1 MCPLCVCK
9 RARFWTRASARYHV
23 RLRAHAQHTPR
34 ATHIARPYCS
44 AQRTVTQTPPAQHT
58 CTSRNMRHIAV
69 TYTTK
74 TKQQYS
80 APQQHDTA
88 RHGTDT
94 QTRRS
99 PRNMRH
105 ATHSTTI
112 SYNAPRVTQRI
123 SATQHAHTHTHTPAS
138 CSLPLRDADT
148 LQYMPR
154 RRLWALAF
162 RAGACAALYGPE
174 HPNRKSTWR
183 SKVVER
189 CICGCDDASTT

>member
-9 RARFWTRASARYHV
+9 RARFWTRASARDHV

-105 ATHSTTI
+105 ATH
-112 SYNAPRVTQRI
+112 
-123 SATQHAHTHTHTPAS
+123 THTCIMQFAIARCRHITIYPTTQAMGS
-138 CSLPLRDADT
+138 SFPRWSL
-148 LQYMPR
+148 R
-154 RRLWALAF
+154 RALWARTLHLWL
-162 RAGACAALYGPE
+162 R
-174 HPNRKSTWR
+174 
-183 SKVVER
+183 
-189 CICGCDDASTT
+189 